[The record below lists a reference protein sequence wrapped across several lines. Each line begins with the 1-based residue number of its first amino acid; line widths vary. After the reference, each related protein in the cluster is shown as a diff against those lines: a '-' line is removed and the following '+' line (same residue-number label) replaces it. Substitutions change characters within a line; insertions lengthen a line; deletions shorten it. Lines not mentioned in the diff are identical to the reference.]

1 MRPFPGGIK
10 EVPWK
15 FLNDA
20 VPVTGFKGLEQT
32 DRKSGEQYPKVSSHL
47 TGPLHT
53 SMAMLPEAFCNNN
66 DLQGAPK
73 NCNTSEKCY
82 SSCTP

>member
-1 MRPFPGGIK
+1 MRPFPGDIK

-20 VPVTGFKGLEQT
+20 VPMTGFKGLERT

-47 TGPLHT
+47 TDWTPSYISGNAT
-53 SMAMLPEAFCNNN
+53 WSI
-66 DLQGAPK
+66 LQ
-73 NCNTSEKCY
+73 
-82 SSCTP
+82 